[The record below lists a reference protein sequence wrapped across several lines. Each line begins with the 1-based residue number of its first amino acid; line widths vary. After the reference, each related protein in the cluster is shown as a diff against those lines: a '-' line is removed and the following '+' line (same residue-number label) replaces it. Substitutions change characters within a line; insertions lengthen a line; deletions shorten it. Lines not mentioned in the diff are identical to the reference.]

1 MNDKQLGNKSNL
13 KTTKEDFAKK
23 ADGEKKGVRFGKSIT
38 YEVGEGDESVLSD
51 KKIIGEKD
59 LSDGRDEKEK
69 IRAQL
74 EAEEKQQLEELRIMN
89 EWKQKQQAKSAE
101 VPKKEEP
108 PKKVVQIAESYTSDD
123 FEDSGSG
130 SQSSG

>member
-1 MNDKQLGNKSNL
+1 MDLSKVKTVTIPSKPFEKKSEEEKMNDKQLGNKSNL

-89 EWKQKQQAKSAE
+89 EWK
-101 VPKKEEP
+101 
-108 PKKVVQIAESYTSDD
+108 
-123 FEDSGSG
+123 
-130 SQSSG
+130 